1 MMNDESRDS
10 SFIIHHSSFII
21 NVRME
26 KAYYTEYYRLEREHW
41 WFRARNEMIIN
52 HLRQIMP
59 QNRPLKILN
68 IGAATGRSSEMLSAL
83 GTVESLEYDTDC
95 CEFARRELKM
105 EVVQGSILELPYP
118 NEMFDIVCAFDVIE
132 HVADDKKSVA
142 EMRRVCKTG
151 GIICIAVPAF
161 MFLWSEHDVVNH
173 HYRRYTGAQVLDL
186 FDNTNKKI
194 YHTYFNTGL
203 FLPIAFFRLFSRL
216 LPKRKAQGEE
226 TASDFGVLKNGFV
239 SQFLYRFFKLENYFL
254 QKQWYLPVGVS
265 ILSSWRKV

>member
-1 MMNDESRDS
+1 
-10 SFIIHHSSFII
+10 
-21 NVRME
+21 ME

-59 QNRPLKILN
+59 QNRSLKILN

-83 GTVESLEYDTDC
+83 GQVESLEYDADC
-95 CEFARRELKM
+95 CAFARRELKM
-105 EVVQGSILELPYP
+105 QVVQGSILELPYQ

-132 HVADDKKSVA
+132 HVADDKTSVA

-151 GIICIAVPAF
+151 GILCVTVPAF

-173 HYRRYTGAQVLDL
+173 HFRRYTSTQIIDL
-186 FDNTNKKI
+186 FENTNQKI

-203 FLPIAFFRLFSRL
+203 FFPIAGFRLLSRL
-216 LPKRKAQGEE
+216 LPKRKTVGEE
-226 TASDFGVLKNGFV
+226 TTSDFGVLKNGFINKL
-239 SQFLYRFFKLENYFL
+239 LYHVFKSENYFL
-254 QKQWYLPVGVS
+254 QKQWSLPVGVS
-265 ILSSWRKV
+265 ILSSWRKSD

>member
-1 MMNDESRDS
+1 
-10 SFIIHHSSFII
+10 
-21 NVRME
+21 ME

-59 QNRPLKILN
+59 QNRALKILN
-68 IGAATGRSSEMLSAL
+68 IGAATGRSSEMLSTL
-83 GTVESLEYDTDC
+83 GKVESLEYDTDC

-118 NEMFDIVCAFDVIE
+118 TEMFDIVCAFDVIE
-132 HVADDKKSVA
+132 HVADDKTSVA

-151 GIICIAVPAF
+151 GIMCVTVPAF

-173 HYRRYTGAQVLDL
+173 HFRRYTGAQIIDL
-186 FDNTNKKI
+186 FENTNQKI

-203 FLPIAFFRLFSRL
+203 FFPIAGFRLLSRL
-216 LPKRKAQGEE
+216 LPKRKSVGEE
-226 TASDFGVLKNGFV
+226 TTSDFGVLKNGFINKL
-239 SQFLYRFFKLENYFL
+239 LYRVFKSENYFL
-254 QKQWYLPVGVS
+254 QKQWHLPVGVS
-265 ILSSWRKV
+265 ILSSWRKPD